1 MNADLAT
8 IQALRGDLALQIARA
23 VRARALTQTEA
34 AEELGIPQPTLSK
47 IANGRTEELSLE
59 LLIRIAVRLRL
70 PLVLQTGTAPEEAGV
85 FVRARPAE
93 GTGTRSK
100 LAEAAH
106 EAHAESARHLSPEAR
121 IDAVLEHGR
130 LVTALRDAGR
140 RERVR
145 ASRRIRA

>member
-1 MNADLAT
+1 MDADVAT
-8 IQALRGDLALQIARA
+8 IQTLRNDLALQIARA
-23 VRARALTQTEA
+23 VHARALTQTRA
-34 AEELGIPQPTLSK
+34 AGKLGIPQPTLSK

-59 LLIRIAVRLRL
+59 LLIRIAVRLGL

-85 FVRARPAE
+85 FVRAQPAE

-100 LAEAAH
+100 LADAAQEALAV
-106 EAHAESARHLSPEAR
+106 SARHLSPEAR
-121 IDAVLEHGR
+121 LNAVLEHGR

-145 ASRRIRA
+145 ASRRSRA